1 MKTKLFLF
9 LIFVL
14 SLSQAKSQSSP
25 FGMPYQAI
33 ARNAAG
39 TILPNLSLNVK
50 IGVYSGGATGTLE
63 WEETDTAHTDMY
75 GYFEIA
81 IGHGISTSVG
91 SLGLFSMI
99 NWQSASHF
107 IKIEIDYIGSGSFDF
122 LGTSELLSVPYAFNS
137 NSSSALEPI
146 AINQLSDV
154 DTTGIQVGY
163 LLKWNGVNWI
173 PMEDDHHDTVTFA
186 FNSNFANSSDTSSY
200 SINQHL
206 VADTVQYAN
215 VAGSSS
221 NAVSSQ
227 TTISSLN
234 SIYSDTTIYASTF
247 LPLNIWSIN
256 GNNSN
261 SSNNSIGTI
270 DSVDFVARTRNIER
284 FRVKASGKVGI
295 GNVNPIADLHLFG
308 TGGVLSTGT
317 IGSGDTS
324 QTYIPGTKLM
334 WYPRRGAFRAGQV
347 SGQQWADSLIGNY
360 SFAVGYNTIASGL
373 YSTAF
378 GNSNSSLCESCLA
391 GGKNSLASILH
402 PAVAGGGSISFG
414 INCITTAY
422 RSIAM
427 GANCFSDGGY
437 VFGSNITTSNNFTYV
452 FGNSNHST
460 VPSNIFGSYASDNG
474 FIDCFIFS
482 DTSSSTVITHPTA
495 DGQFVVRATGG
506 VIFYTDSAM
515 TNSAQLFNGGGG
527 WSFTSDRN
535 KKENFLSLDGE
546 DLLNRISKIKIKSWN
561 YKSQSNT
568 IRHIGPF
575 AQDFNKAFRLGESKK
590 SINMVD
596 IDGVNMAAIQ
606 ALYFRTQI
614 INSSY
619 NTLNTLNS
627 EAQEIKFNQ
636 EDMNSRLNKLE
647 AAFHNK

>member
-1 MKTKLFLF
+1 
-9 LIFVL
+9 
-14 SLSQAKSQSSP
+14 
-25 FGMPYQAI
+25 MPYQAI
-33 ARNAAG
+33 ARNATG

-50 IGVYSGGATGTLE
+50 VGVYSGSTIGTLE
-63 WEETDTAHTDMY
+63 WEETDTAHTDIN
-75 GYFEIA
+75 GYFEIV
-81 IGHGISTSVG
+81 IGHGVSTSVG

-173 PMEDDHHDTVTFA
+173 PMKDDHHDTVTFA

-295 GNVNPIADLHLFG
+295 GTVNPIADFHLIG
-308 TGGVLSTGT
+308 TSGVLSTGT
-317 IGSGDTS
+317 IGSGDSTL
-324 QTYIPGTKLM
+324 TYSSGTKMM
-334 WYPRRGAFRAGQV
+334 WYPRRGAFRAGRI
-347 SGQQWADSLIGNY
+347 SGLQWADSIIGNS
-360 SFAVGYNTIASGL
+360 SFAIGYNNISSGI

-378 GNSNSSLCESCLA
+378 GNSSSSLCESCFAA
-391 GGKNSLASILH
+391 GNNSLASIIH
-402 PAVAGGGSISFG
+402 PTVSGGGCISLG
-414 INCITTAY
+414 NNCITTAF

-427 GANCFSDGGY
+427 GSNCVSDCGYAFGANIS
-437 VFGSNITTSNNFTYV
+437 TTNSISLV
-452 FGNSNHST
+452 FGNNNQSSA
-460 VPSNIFGSYASDNG
+460 VSNIFGSYASDNG
-474 FIDCFIFS
+474 YAGCFIFS
-482 DTSSSTVITHPTA
+482 DTSSSTVITHPSA
-495 DGQFVVRATGG
+495 AGQFVVRATGG
-506 VIFYTDSAM
+506 VLFYTDSALA
-515 TNSAQLFNGGGG
+515 NGVELFPGGGS
-527 WSFTSDRN
+527 WSSVSDRN
-535 KKENFLSLDGE
+535 KKVNFTSLDGE

-561 YKSQSNT
+561 YKSQMAS

-575 AQDFNKAFRLGESKK
+575 AQDFYKAFKLGESKK

-596 IDGVNMAAIQ
+596 IDGVNMAAIK
-606 ALYFRTQI
+606 ALYIRTEKL
-614 INSSY
+614 SSTY
-619 NTLNTLNS
+619 NTVVTLKAETN
-627 EAQEIKFNQ
+627 EIKNNQ

-647 AAFHNK
+647 AAIRNK